1 MQELSRDQ
9 HQVYCK
15 DNKTVRVEMPK
26 KGLTVEFYDG
36 HNQFRV
42 LFIMYADFEALL
54 KPIDPKQ
61 KSPKE
66 SSTEGAVPT
75 RHYTMS
81 VNQHIPSGYCV

>member
-26 KGLTVEFYDG
+26 KGLTAEFYG
-36 HNQFRV
+36 HNQCRV

-66 SSTEGAVPT
+66 SSAEGVPM

-81 VNQHIPSGYCV
+81 VNQHILSGYCV

>member
-1 MQELSRDQ
+1 MQELSRDR

-15 DNKTVRVEMPK
+15 NNKTVRVEMPK
-26 KGLTVEFYDG
+26 KGLIVEFYDG

-54 KPIDPKQ
+54 KPIDSQQ

-66 SSTEGAVPT
+66 SSAEGAVHM

-81 VNQHIPSGYCV
+81 INQNIPSGYCV

>member
-1 MQELSRDQ
+1 
-9 HQVYCK
+9 
-15 DNKTVRVEMPK
+15 MPK

-66 SSTEGAVPT
+66 SSAEGAVPM